1 MCNKKALSNI
11 AGRQFQP
18 HLMKED
24 SLQEICHSLEA
35 SVRVVR
41 EASPVLAIASELVQ
55 QQERIQV
62 TQLWPAY
69 RPSHSCPFQIE
80 IIIENQ
86 SWSIQL
92 KLYLCPRSAICFP
105 PPEQFVSSYVGS
117 WSNKISFEYT
127 SLCVSTRL
135 IRLYMNTAIELLNPI
150 NQVIFYRLHYRFVS
164 SVRGEG

>member
-1 MCNKKALSNI
+1 MLEFEFLEKLSLVLSKNWQRSFIGFFSVSFEKMCNKKALSNI

-18 HLMKED
+18 HLMKKD

-127 SLCVSTRL
+127 SLCVSTL
-135 IRLYMNTAIELLNPI
+135 ITY
-150 NQVIFYRLHYRFVS
+150 
-164 SVRGEG
+164 